1 MDVAL
6 RTILIMTCGSSVL
19 DDTVSIDVVCV
30 YVCLSVC
37 LCVHVSVS
45 VCACVCVCL
54 CVSVCL
60 LLLLHSD
67 TSQHYTVK
75 SNKSSQRGFAA
86 GRTRG
91 GGGGGGFT
99 TRVCGG
105 CGVGGRISLNL

>member
-1 MDVAL
+1 
-6 RTILIMTCGSSVL
+6 MTCGSSVL

-91 GGGGGGFT
+91 GGGWGGLLQGSA
-99 TRVCGG
+99 GG
-105 CGVGGRISLNL
+105 EGWEGASALTFHL